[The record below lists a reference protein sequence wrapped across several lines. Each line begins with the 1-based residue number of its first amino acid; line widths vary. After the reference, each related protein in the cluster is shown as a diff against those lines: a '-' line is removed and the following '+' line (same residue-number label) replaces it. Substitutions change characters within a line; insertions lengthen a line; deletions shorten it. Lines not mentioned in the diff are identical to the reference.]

1 MCMYVNEKHSGKC
14 KDNILWLEK
23 IYQDKHLASERLPLS
38 HLQGY
43 VCSKNHHKKVAA
55 QGKKNGGGEQLFLA
69 LSSDVTSEC
78 Y

>member
-1 MCMYVNEKHSGKC
+1 MK
-14 KDNILWLEK
+14 NILENVK
-23 IYQDKHLASERLPLS
+23 ITYYGWKRFIKTSILASEMLPLS

-69 LSSDVTSEC
+69 LSSDVCMLLQKLSA
-78 Y
+78 